1 MAARTH
7 TLRRAPQPDHHH
19 RTRRVADRSRH
30 RHPTNITQRNR
41 HPRRIILRRRRV
53 PAFPLLALSVA
64 AVTIGTL
71 GTPAEAQR
79 RVYRGDQTER
89 ITIIDENGRA
99 RTRITV
105 KPRSYLD
112 GGTEVLPGERKF
124 MDYAQPPTYLQSA
137 PTAAWDPTGTHRFP
151 LPMPFELPGYSP
163 YSYW

>member
-1 MAARTH
+1 MRLASIVAA
-7 TLRRAPQPDHHH
+7 
-19 RTRRVADRSRH
+19 
-30 RHPTNITQRNR
+30 
-41 HPRRIILRRRRV
+41 
-53 PAFPLLALSVA
+53 SVA
-64 AVTIGTL
+64 AVTIGAL
-71 GTPAEAQR
+71 ATPAEAQR

-124 MDYAQPPTYLQSA
+124 MDYAQAPTYGWLA
-137 PTAAWDPTGTHRFP
+137 PTSSWDPLGTHRFP

-163 YSYW
+163 YSYY

>member
-1 MAARTH
+1 MRFA
-7 TLRRAPQPDHHH
+7 
-19 RTRRVADRSRH
+19 
-30 RHPTNITQRNR
+30 
-41 HPRRIILRRRRV
+41 
-53 PAFPLLALSVA
+53 PLLALSVA

-105 KPRSYLD
+105 RPRSFLD

-124 MDYAQPPTYLQSA
+124 MDYAMPPTWSPYSA
-137 PTAAWDPTGTHRFP
+137 FDPTGSKRWP
-151 LPMPFELPGYSP
+151 LPGPFELPRYSP